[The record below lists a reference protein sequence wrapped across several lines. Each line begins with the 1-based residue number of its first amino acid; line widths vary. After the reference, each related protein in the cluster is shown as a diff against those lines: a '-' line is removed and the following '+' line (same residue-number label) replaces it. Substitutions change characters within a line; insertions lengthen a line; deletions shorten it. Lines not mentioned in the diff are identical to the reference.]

1 MRRYGVLL
9 SLLLGLRP
17 RACSLSA
24 CVRLGDLSGVAQ
36 INLVLKTV
44 SYYPKPRNDGNR
56 LVGELLVT
64 APPVCLGPPCKVL
77 NQSIVGLSPLSE
89 TTYPT
94 GHDIPLWWNFV
105 EIISMINCLYNF
117 GCNSCLSR
125 NDYSTRRWAKILKV
139 MIHYLAAFWQT
150 KPTSQKPCMIRGKV
164 FLLDG

>member
-17 RACSLSA
+17 QACSPSA

-44 SYYPKPRNDGNR
+44 SYYPQTEEWR
-56 LVGELLVT
+56 E
-64 APPVCLGPPCKVL
+64 PPGWWTISEGISRVFRSTLQGFESIDCRPLTVIRDCLISWPW
-77 NQSIVGLSPLSE
+77 
-89 TTYPT
+89 Y
-94 GHDIPLWWNFV
+94 PLWWNFV
-105 EIISMINCLYNF
+105 KIITLINCLYNF
-117 GCNSCLSR
+117 GCDSCLYR
-125 NDYSTRRWAKILKV
+125 NDYSTRRWAKIMKV
-139 MIHYLAAFWQT
+139 RIHYLAALWQT

>member
-1 MRRYGVLL
+1 MRPYRVLL

-17 RACSLSA
+17 RAHHRSA

-44 SYYPKPRNDGNR
+44 SYYPQPKEWR
-56 LVGELLVT
+56 E
-64 APPVCLGPPCKVL
+64 PPGWWT
-77 NQSIVGLSPLSE
+77 LSE
-89 TTYPT
+89 GTSRVFRSTLQGYESIDCRPLNVIW
-94 GHDIPLWWNFV
+94 DYLPDWPWYPLWWNCV
-105 EIISMINCLYNF
+105 KIITLINCLYIF

-125 NDYSTRRWAKILKV
+125 NDYSIRRCAKILKV
-139 MIHYLAAFWQT
+139 RIHYLAAFWQT